1 MAGNINNLFA
11 SDAFQRF
18 NLCLIT
24 NEVENTECL
33 GYKKK
38 LFRYLERCKRKT
50 TKNRLV
56 NNEAILKDICSFL

>member
-38 LFRYLERCKRKT
+38 TISLP
-50 TKNRLV
+50 
-56 NNEAILKDICSFL
+56 

>member
-38 LFRYLERCKRKT
+38 NYFVTLNVVKEKPQKIGWLTMRPF
-50 TKNRLV
+50 
-56 NNEAILKDICSFL
+56 